1 MRMMEKLRVL
11 RNISLVTGLMFFLGG
26 AKIGGVGTIKPAIA
40 QFISPQEVAPFV
52 YEQLDDFPQENQ
64 YISLET
70 GEVAV
75 KHTLIRRLL
84 SYHLYVKNRLPNS
97 RLDWKLTMA
106 DYLGAHD
113 KIDKSRYP
121 GHNSLTANPFEQDLT
136 IINDLDRGQRKELV
150 KALVNTFTPQQ
161 EPETPTPNSTPNPTP
176 TNPQNPSLPQRGSAD
191 LLKSIPSKK

>member
-1 MRMMEKLRVL
+1 MEKLRLL
-11 RNISLVTGLMFFLGG
+11 RNTSLVTSLLFFLGG
-26 AKIGGVGTIKPAIA
+26 ANIGRVGTMEPAIA

-70 GEVAV
+70 GEVAA

-84 SYHLYVKNRLPNS
+84 SYHLYIKNRLPNS

-113 KIDKSRYP
+113 KIDESRYP
-121 GHNSLTANPFEQDLT
+121 GHNSLTVNPFGQDLA
-136 IINDLDRGQRKELV
+136 IINDLDRKQREELV
-150 KALVNTFTPQQ
+150 QALVNTFTPKQ
-161 EPETPTPNSTPNPTP
+161 EPETPTPNTTPTP
-176 TNPQNPSLPQRGSAD
+176 TNPQKNPSLPQRGSAD
-191 LLKSIPSKK
+191 LLK